1 MNEAKNEAKAEANLH
16 AEVDKA
22 LGASKQ
28 KVQDLSL
35 KLIVEEK
42 GRRSAEASLKHA
54 KAQVKEQCKKLHY
67 IEIQWKTT
75 KKEAT
80 DLREELKKEKEAAQA
95 TKEVAEALAQTA
107 YNRGVDETE
116 IRLVDE
122 LAKVCRDYYKEVWIE
137 ALNLVGVLAT
147 SEWRKEENNFYPQ
160 DIRVV
165 PSTLPPPSAPRPPRP
180 SSPSPL
186 RSLLLLLR
194 SLRNLAKLAN

>member
-1 MNEAKNEAKAEANLH
+1 MKKA
-16 AEVDKA
+16 
-22 LGASKQ
+22 
-28 KVQDLSL
+28 
-35 KLIVEEK
+35 
-42 GRRSAEASLKHA
+42 
-54 KAQVKEQCKKLHY
+54 
-67 IEIQWKTT
+67 
-75 KKEAT
+75 
-80 DLREELKKEKEAAQA
+80 KEAAQA
-95 TKEVAEALAQTA
+95 TKEVAEASAQTA

-147 SEWRKEENNFYPQ
+147 SEWRKEENIFYPQ

-165 PSTLPPPSAPRPPRP
+165 PSTLPPPGAPRPPRP